1 MTSRYE
7 EAYARLW
14 HAQVKQE
21 KKRSTKVSHHFV
33 SRIKRRQREGATVK
47 TRRAC

>member
-21 KKRSTKVSHHFV
+21 KNATAV
-33 SRIKRRQREGATVK
+33 RITE
-47 TRRAC
+47 TRGEINNARYTNEKNI